1 MKLSIIIP
9 LFNEK
14 NTIVKLLSLIEEQ
27 TQIDKQIIIVNDCS
41 EDSSL
46 DLVNNF
52 KFLSEYLILSH
63 YKNLGKGACI
73 KTAQKHIKG
82 DIVLIQDADLEY
94 RPSDYYKL
102 IAPIVNNKTNVV
114 YGSRVLLRS
123 RYANNNFTS
132 FIRIFINHILTI
144 MSNVLNN
151 QKLTD
156 AHTCYKVCK
165 KSIFKKIN
173 LAENG
178 FAFCPEFT
186 SKISNLGEEIIEVPI
201 DYFGRS
207 YAEGKKIKSIDGIKA
222 VTALIKYG
230 LLKRNK

>member
-102 IAPIVNNKTNVV
+102 
-114 YGSRVLLRS
+114 LLHLLL
-123 RYANNNFTS
+123 
-132 FIRIFINHILTI
+132 II
-144 MSNVLNN
+144 
-151 QKLTD
+151 KLMLFMD
-156 AHTCYKVCK
+156 Q
-165 KSIFKKIN
+165 
-173 LAENG
+173 G
-178 FAFCPEFT
+178 FC
-186 SKISNLGEEIIEVPI
+186 
-201 DYFGRS
+201 
-207 YAEGKKIKSIDGIKA
+207 
-222 VTALIKYG
+222 
-230 LLKRNK
+230 